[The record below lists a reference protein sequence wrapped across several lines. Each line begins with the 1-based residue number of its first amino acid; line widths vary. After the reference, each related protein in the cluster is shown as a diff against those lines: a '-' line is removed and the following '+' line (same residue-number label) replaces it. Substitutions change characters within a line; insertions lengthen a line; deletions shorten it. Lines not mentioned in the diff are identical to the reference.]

1 MNKWDERYSREEY
14 VYGREPNEFLVQ
26 VQPHIPP
33 GHVICLGEG
42 EGRNA
47 VFLAEKG
54 YDVTAVDLSPV
65 GLAKAERLAAE
76 NGVEIRTIV
85 ADLADFVIE
94 PQAWQGIVSIFC
106 HLEPTL
112 RRRVHRACTEGLA
125 EGGALVLEAF
135 TPEQLRYGTG
145 GPKSLELLY
154 TLKDLY
160 EDFAELNFLIGQ
172 EKVCQRV
179 EGFGHT
185 GDAAVVQV
193 LALKN
198 GPLRVR

>member
-1 MNKWDERYSREEY
+1 MNKWDERYSREDY

-26 VQPHIPP
+26 VQPHIPM
-33 GHVICLGEG
+33 GRVLCLGEG

-47 VFLAEKG
+47 VFLAGRG
-54 YDVTAVDLSPV
+54 YEVTAVDLSPV

-76 NGVEIRTIV
+76 SGVKIRTIV
-85 ADLADFVIE
+85 ADLSDFFIE
-94 PQAWQGIVSIFC
+94 PRAWQGIVSIFC
-106 HLEPTL
+106 HLEPAL
-112 RRRVHRACTEGLA
+112 RRRVHRACAEGLA

-154 TLKDLY
+154 SLKDLY
-160 EDFAELNFLIGQ
+160 EDFPELNFLIGQ
-172 EKVCQRV
+172 EKVCRRV
-179 EGFGHT
+179 EGLGHT

-193 LALKN
+193 LALQN